1 LQQFIFLA
9 AGMILFAEKTNTET
23 ELIASAISKR
33 ADFFSGINSCLVGCN
48 ENKSKK
54 LQCLVI
60 IVKLI
65 VTPL

>member
-1 LQQFIFLA
+1 LQQLIFLP
-9 AGMILFAEKTNTET
+9 AGIIVFAEYTNTEI
-23 ELIASAISKR
+23 ELIASASSNI
-33 ADFFSGINSCLVGCN
+33 ADFFSGINGCFVGCN

-65 VTPL
+65 VRPP